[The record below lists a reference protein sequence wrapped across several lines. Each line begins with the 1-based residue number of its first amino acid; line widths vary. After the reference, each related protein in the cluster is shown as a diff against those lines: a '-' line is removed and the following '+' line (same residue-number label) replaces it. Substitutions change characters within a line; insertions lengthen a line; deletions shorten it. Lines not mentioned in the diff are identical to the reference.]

1 LRDEQLLR
9 GAGKTLMARSQHERL
24 SCRELIF
31 MVMSDELM
39 SYFNLYRKSPG
50 VRFQQQNK

>member
-1 LRDEQLLR
+1 
-9 GAGKTLMARSQHERL
+9 
-24 SCRELIF
+24 
-31 MVMSDELM
+31 VMSDELM

>member
-1 LRDEQLLR
+1 
-9 GAGKTLMARSQHERL
+9 MAPVSTNAF

-39 SYFNLYRKSPG
+39 SYFNLYRKSP
-50 VRFQQQNK
+50 VLDFNNRISK